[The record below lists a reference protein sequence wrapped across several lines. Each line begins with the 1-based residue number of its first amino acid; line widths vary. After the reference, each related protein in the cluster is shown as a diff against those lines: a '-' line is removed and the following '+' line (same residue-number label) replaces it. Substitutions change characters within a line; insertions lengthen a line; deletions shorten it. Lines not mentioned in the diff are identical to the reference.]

1 MLPEDTGEKSP
12 APERRPDDKNK
23 EVSLM
28 KKWKMV
34 LTAAMPLAMA
44 LSFPAFAGEWQEDMN
59 GWKYQNDDG
68 SYCRNGW
75 YWLDGD
81 HDGWAQCYYF
91 GNTGYAMTDYG
102 RADGYEIDKNGAWSV
117 NGVTQVKSVPTD
129 VEENDPEAMEVYEEA
144 QQLNE
149 TLKSENIDVN
159 YRITTS
165 YLDET
170 LDMTMDMNIKMRE
183 TEDGNIE
190 FLCDGTSNTLG
201 TEVPIEMF
209 YTGGNMYVDT
219 MGIKYKQ
226 PMSLED
232 AAKQATQLDMNLGTD
247 VIKGLR
253 MYQNG
258 DTKKLAYSINED
270 KINEVIQAITDATA
284 ETYATLGVGMDMKV
298 NEANGEMT
306 INKDG
311 YYENMTIFMDVVMNI
326 TDMETSE
333 VDVMNYKIDMN
344 MDCKNPGKEVLFE
357 LPSTDGFEELNLLDL
372 TGEEQE

>member
-1 MLPEDTGEKSP
+1 MLPEDTGEKGP
-12 APERRPDDKNK
+12 APERRPDGKNK

-117 NGVTQVKSVPTD
+117 NSVTQVKSVPTD

-190 FLCDGTSNTLG
+190 FLCDGTSNTL
-201 TEVPIEMF
+201 
-209 YTGGNMYVDT
+209 
-219 MGIKYKQ
+219 
-226 PMSLED
+226 
-232 AAKQATQLDMNLGTD
+232 
-247 VIKGLR
+247 
-253 MYQNG
+253 
-258 DTKKLAYSINED
+258 
-270 KINEVIQAITDATA
+270 
-284 ETYATLGVGMDMKV
+284 
-298 NEANGEMT
+298 
-306 INKDG
+306 
-311 YYENMTIFMDVVMNI
+311 
-326 TDMETSE
+326 
-333 VDVMNYKIDMN
+333 
-344 MDCKNPGKEVLFE
+344 
-357 LPSTDGFEELNLLDL
+357 
-372 TGEEQE
+372 

>member
-1 MLPEDTGEKSP
+1 
-12 APERRPDDKNK
+12 
-23 EVSLM
+23 M

-129 VEENDPEAMEVYEEA
+129 VEENDPEALEVYEEA

-165 YLDET
+165 YFDET
-170 LDMTMDMNIKMRE
+170 LDMTMAMNIKMRE

-219 MGIKYKQ
+219 TGIKYKQ

-270 KINEVIQAITDATA
+270 KINEVIQAITGATA

-326 TDMETSE
+326 TDMETAE

>member
-1 MLPEDTGEKSP
+1 M
-12 APERRPDDKNK
+12 
-23 EVSLM
+23 
-28 KKWKMV
+28 
-34 LTAAMPLAMA
+34 
-44 LSFPAFAGEWQEDMN
+44 
-59 GWKYQNDDG
+59 
-68 SYCRNGW
+68 
-75 YWLDGD
+75 
-81 HDGWAQCYYF
+81 
-91 GNTGYAMTDYG
+91 
-102 RADGYEIDKNGAWSV
+102 
-117 NGVTQVKSVPTD
+117 
-129 VEENDPEAMEVYEEA
+129 
-144 QQLNE
+144 
-149 TLKSENIDVN
+149 N

-209 YTGGNMYVDT
+209 YTGGNMYVDM

-258 DTKKLAYSINED
+258 DTKKLAYNINED
-270 KINEVIQAITDATA
+270 KINEVIQAITGATA

-311 YYENMTIFMDVVMNI
+311 YYENMKIFMDVTMNI

>member
-1 MLPEDTGEKSP
+1 M
-12 APERRPDDKNK
+12 
-23 EVSLM
+23 
-28 KKWKMV
+28 
-34 LTAAMPLAMA
+34 
-44 LSFPAFAGEWQEDMN
+44 
-59 GWKYQNDDG
+59 
-68 SYCRNGW
+68 
-75 YWLDGD
+75 
-81 HDGWAQCYYF
+81 
-91 GNTGYAMTDYG
+91 
-102 RADGYEIDKNGAWSV
+102 
-117 NGVTQVKSVPTD
+117 
-129 VEENDPEAMEVYEEA
+129 
-144 QQLNE
+144 
-149 TLKSENIDVN
+149 
-159 YRITTS
+159 
-165 YLDET
+165 
-170 LDMTMDMNIKMRE
+170 
-183 TEDGNIE
+183 
-190 FLCDGTSNTLG
+190 
-201 TEVPIEMF
+201 
-209 YTGGNMYVDT
+209 

-247 VIKGLR
+247 AIKGLR

-258 DTKKLAYSINED
+258 DTKKLAYNINED
-270 KINEVIQAITDATA
+270 KINEVIQAITGATA

-311 YYENMTIFMDVVMNI
+311 YYENMKIFMDVTMNI